1 MINIIVPIIALII
14 ISIVLL
20 RYVYIQNK
28 NNETVELIV
37 IFIYITAFSFISFII
52 GIIIYDNTIKAIDVY
67 RGNTELIIQGEYKD
81 SIFIPTD
88 TIIKL
93 KELNKQIPKNIH
105 LKLEID
111 KK

>member
-1 MINIIVPIIALII
+1 MANIIVPIIGLITI
-14 ISIVLL
+14 TIVLL
-20 RYVYIQNK
+20 RYIYQNNTKFELIAICVYI
-28 NNETVELIV
+28 I
-37 IFIYITAFSFISFII
+37 AFSFISFII
-52 GIIIYDNTIKAIDVY
+52 GIVIYKNTIKPIDVY
-67 RGNTELIIQGEYKD
+67 RGNTEMIIQGEYKD

-93 KELNKQIPKNIH
+93 KGLNKQTPKNVY